1 MQASDIID
9 RVRIVLNDAAGT
21 RWPNAELFQWIT
33 DAQLLIALVRPDEVN
48 ATANKALDAG
58 TKQTIPSDGLR
69 LLDVKRNLKDA
80 EGTPGR
86 AIRIIEQSDLD
97 LFNPD
102 WHTATQSLEIKHYV
116 YDNRE
121 NLAFWVYPPAKVG
134 ARVEVLYSRNP
145 GKVTA
150 TTDTLAVRD
159 IYQEVLV
166 NYVLFRAY
174 GKDADYANNTQLM
187 SSYLQIVNALLGLKL
202 SKDVAF
208 NPKLYNKGVAPTPS
222 TAVGGV

>member
-48 ATANKALDAG
+48 ATANVALAAG

-80 EGTPGR
+80 QGTPGR

-134 ARVEVLYSRNP
+134 ARVEVLDRKSTRLN
-145 GKVTA
+145 
-150 TTDTLAVRD
+150 
-159 IYQEVLV
+159 
-166 NYVLFRAY
+166 
-174 GKDADYANNTQLM
+174 
-187 SSYLQIVNALLGLKL
+187 SSHC
-202 SKDVAF
+202 
-208 NPKLYNKGVAPTPS
+208 TPS
-222 TAVGGV
+222 RMPSSA